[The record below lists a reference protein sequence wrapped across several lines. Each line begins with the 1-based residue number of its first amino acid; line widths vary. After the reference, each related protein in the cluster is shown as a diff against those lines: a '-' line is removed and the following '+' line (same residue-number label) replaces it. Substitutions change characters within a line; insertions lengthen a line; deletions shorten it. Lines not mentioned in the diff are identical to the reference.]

1 MSTPPISPAII
12 IDGPDGPELRRPRT
26 PLSALAYRLHSG
38 AGDWGSSVL
47 RAAAEGQGSVQLAV
61 AEGEAETFRGW
72 VDAEGLRHL
81 GPVPGQVVVFG
92 WVAREGALQHRP
104 PCVRVAARHLVEPRA

>member
-61 AEGEAETFRGW
+61 AEGEVETFRGW
-72 VDAEGLRHL
+72 VDAEGLRCL
-81 GPVPGQVVVFG
+81 GALPGQVMVFG
-92 WVAREGALQHRP
+92 WVAR
-104 PCVRVAARHLVEPRA
+104 